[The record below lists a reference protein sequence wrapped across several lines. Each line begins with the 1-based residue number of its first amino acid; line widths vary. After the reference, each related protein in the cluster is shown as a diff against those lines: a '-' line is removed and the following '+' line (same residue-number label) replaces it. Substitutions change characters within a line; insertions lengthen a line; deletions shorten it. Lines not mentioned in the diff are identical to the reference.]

1 MGDKISLKRY
11 DEKEYI
17 IRDEM
22 EIVIGRFILA
32 EEDKSNNYISFRF
45 YFYREEE
52 NLVGLS
58 LSRLIDMYLLSGF
71 HKISIYSENPYKSCS
86 DLGFQLEGV
95 IKDRIKDGSSYKSI
109 YIYGINL
116 KGEKSVSCGVPIL
129 YGERIKL
136 KIITPEDTED
146 VLDYHIRNRDYL
158 RPFDPLRKE
167 DFFTIEAQ
175 IKDIEKSYSD
185 YLDKKA
191 YNFGIFKDE
200 KFIGKIRIS
209 SIVYGVFH
217 NAFIGYSIDKEEQR
231 KGYMK
236 EAVKLISDFCFNEL
250 NIHRIEASTLVDNTA
265 SQKVLMA
272 SGFNKIGL
280 SSKYLFI
287 NGQWRDHYTF
297 YKLKEN

>member
-22 EIVIGRFILA
+22 EIAIGRFILA

-52 NLVGLS
+52 NLVSLS
-58 LSRLIDMYLLSGF
+58 LSRLLDIYRLSGF
-71 HKISIYSENPYKSCS
+71 HKLSLYSETPFKSYY
-86 DLGFQLEGV
+86 DLGFLLEGV
-95 IKDRIKDGSSYKSI
+95 IKGRIKDGSSYKSL

-116 KGEKSVSCGVPIL
+116 KGERSISSGVPIL

-136 KIITPEDTED
+136 KILTPEDSED
-146 VLDYHIRNRDYL
+146 VLNYHIRNRDYL
-158 RPFDPLRKE
+158 RSFDPLRKE

-175 IKDIEKSYSD
+175 IKDIEKSFSD
-185 YLDKKA
+185 CLDKKA
-191 YNFGIFKDE
+191 YNFGIYKDE

-209 SIVYGVFH
+209 SIVYGAFH

-236 EAVKLISDFCFNEL
+236 EAVKLVADFCFNEL
-250 NIHRIEASTLVDNTA
+250 DIHRIEASTLTDNTA
-265 SQKVLMA
+265 SQKVLLA
-272 SGFNKIGL
+272 SGFNKIGF
-280 SSKYLFI
+280 SPKYLFI

-297 YKLKEN
+297 YKLKDN

>member
-1 MGDKISLKRY
+1 MGDKFSLRRY

-22 EIVIGRFILA
+22 EIIIGRFILT

-52 NLVGLS
+52 NLVSLS
-58 LSRLIDMYLLSGF
+58 LSRLIDMYRLSGF
-71 HKISIYSENPYKSCS
+71 HKISIYSESPYKSYS
-86 DLGFQLEGV
+86 DLGFQLEGI
-95 IKDRIKDGSSYKSI
+95 IKDRIKEGSTYKTL

-116 KGEKSVSCGVPIL
+116 TAERSIKSGVPVL
-129 YGERIKL
+129 SGERIKL
-136 KIITPEDTED
+136 KILTPEDSRD
-146 VLDYHIRNRDYL
+146 LLNYYIKNIDYL

-167 DFFTIEAQ
+167 EFFTIEAQ
-175 IKDIEKSYSD
+175 IKDIEKSYSE

-250 NIHRIEASTLVDNTA
+250 DIHRIEASTLTDNIA
-265 SQKVLMA
+265 SQKVLIGC
-272 SGFNKIGL
+272 GFNKIGF
-280 SSKYLFI
+280 SPKYLFI
-287 NGQWRDHYTF
+287 NGKWRDHYTF

>member
-1 MGDKISLKRY
+1 MGDKFSLKRY

-22 EIVIGRFILA
+22 EIIIGRFILA

-52 NLVGLS
+52 NLVSLS
-58 LSRLIDMYLLSGF
+58 LSRLIDMYRQSGF
-71 HKISIYSENPYKSCS
+71 HKISIYSESPYKSYS
-86 DLGFQLEGV
+86 DLGLQLEGI
-95 IKDRIKDGSSYKSI
+95 IKGRIKDGSSYKSL

-116 KGEKSVSCGVPIL
+116 FSERCINKGVPIL
-129 YGERIKL
+129 FGERIKL
-136 KIITPEDTED
+136 RILTPEDSED
-146 VLDYHIRNRDYL
+146 LLNYHIRNRDYL

-175 IKDIEKSYSD
+175 IKDIERSFSD
-185 YLDKKA
+185 YLDKKV
-191 YNFGIFKDE
+191 YNFGIFKEE

-209 SIVYGVFH
+209 TIVYGVFH
-217 NAFIGYSIDKEEQR
+217 NAFIGYSIDKEERR

-236 EAVKLISDFCFNEL
+236 EAVKLVADFCFNEL
-250 NIHRIEASTLVDNTA
+250 DIHRIEASTLTDNTA
-265 SQKVLMA
+265 SQKVLLS

-280 SSKYLFI
+280 CSKYLFI
-287 NGQWRDHYTF
+287 NGEWRDHYTF

>member
-71 HKISIYSENPYKSCS
+71 HKISIYSANPYKSCS

-280 SSKYLFI
+280 SLKYLFI